1 MMQLQKK
8 DQQDIRNILNQIDK
22 HLTQEC
28 LFCGQFLIDM
38 VDNDID
44 VEGDNEFYAAQA
56 SMLRVDDEDDW
67 KIE

>member
-1 MMQLQKK
+1 
-8 DQQDIRNILNQIDK
+8 
-22 HLTQEC
+22 
-28 LFCGQFLIDM
+28 M